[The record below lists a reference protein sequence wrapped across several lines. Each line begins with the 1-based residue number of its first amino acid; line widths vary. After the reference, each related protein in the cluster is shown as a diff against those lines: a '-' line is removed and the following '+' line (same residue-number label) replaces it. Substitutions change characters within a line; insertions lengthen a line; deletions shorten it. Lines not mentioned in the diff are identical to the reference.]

1 MHDLPLLVFNHLFK
15 FQDSVCNGCN
25 NLTMLSGNIS
35 TIPIKTVKDVD
46 YHCIIQNNNESKAIN
61 LLESSVIENRG
72 YIEKIL
78 S

>member
-1 MHDLPLLVFNHLFK
+1 
-15 FQDSVCNGCN
+15 
-25 NLTMLSGNIS
+25 MLSGNIS

-46 YHCIIQNNNESKAIN
+46 YHCIIHNNNESKAIN